1 MKIKPSKLQC
11 PKETKISDTHSTEML
26 IIRIAHSLIAL
37 IQVQLAQIIVRTD
50 GLNLIE
56 LTHTAFMIS

>member
-11 PKETKISDTHSTEML
+11 PKETNINDTHSTEVL
-26 IIRIAHSLIAL
+26 IIRIAHSLIAF

-56 LTHTAFMIS
+56 LTHTPFMIN